1 MKGFRKMISKIKDR
15 LSSNRGDSNS
25 VSSLLWI
32 ALAVVIVIA
41 VGKILYDAL
50 VSKGNDIGESIK
62 KSDKNLFTDH

>member
-1 MKGFRKMISKIKDR
+1 MISKIKDR

-62 KSDKNLFTDH
+62 KSDKTLFTQ

>member
-1 MKGFRKMISKIKDR
+1 MISKIKDR